1 MNDHKIDVKIF
12 ANLNLILFFALT
24 VLANIFIGYLI
35 GYGLSS
41 LTNNNVWKI
50 VFLFLGIISGLYNG
64 IMELIKEAKKQDNE
78 RRIKKENKRDNN
90 KNNNSFNN

>member
-1 MNDHKIDVKIF
+1 MKNHKIDVKIF

-41 LTNNNVWKI
+41 LTNNDIWKI

-64 IMELIKEAKKQDNE
+64 IMELLKEAEKQDNE
-78 RRIKKENKRDNN
+78 LRTKKEGKRDNN
-90 KNNNSFNN
+90 KNNNSFDD